1 MCLQIEWTSLRLTI
15 AAAKSIPV
23 EPTSLN
29 FFSGQSSGRSAYAP
43 GMLGR
48 LQDRTGSPNLRT
60 RVLAACVIIGLIVLT
75 APLAVLPLVHWLARF
90 L

>member
-1 MCLQIEWTSLRLTI
+1 VKVAQL
-15 AAAKSIPV
+15 
-23 EPTSLN
+23 
-29 FFSGQSSGRSAYAP
+29 FFRPPIKDEHTGPAYAP
-43 GMLGR
+43 TMLGR

-60 RVLAACVIIGLIVLT
+60 RVLAACVIIGLLVLT